1 MTKAAV
7 HSAPPLLSQFSKIV
21 PIKTASLRYAVC
33 GCCLC
38 IKNAN
43 CYKAISSPWA
53 KTGVLKHNPIHEDMI
68 AVATV
73 EACCAESGVIIMCC
87 SCIDGMGGTNFEKLI
102 TLGTPEAIEAYL
114 SQVPPDK
121 TIPEQWAIS
130 TTKAVASFRLTSTV
144 SPKRSSR

>member
-1 MTKAAV
+1 M
-7 HSAPPLLSQFSKIV
+7 
-21 PIKTASLRYAVC
+21 
-33 GCCLC
+33 C
-38 IKNAN
+38 IQNAN
-43 CYKAISSPWA
+43 CYKAISGPWA

-68 AVATV
+68 AVATA

-114 SQVPPDK
+114 SQIPPDK

-130 TTKAVASFRLTSTV
+130 TTKAVASFCLTSTV
-144 SPKRSSR
+144 SPKRSSRWAKAPMWQRSWW